1 VRAQPANVPPLHFT
15 YDKVM
20 WERSANRLPARP
32 MSIAKQ
38 QDLSVIIDELLQL
51 SVIIKSQ
58 ATSWSQV
65 VLVKK
70 PNGKGWRLTIDYR
83 NLNKVIT
90 NQG

>member
-1 VRAQPANVPPLHFT
+1 MRVQPAKVPPLHFI
-15 YDKVM
+15 YDKVI
-20 WERSANRLPARP
+20 WRPANRLPARP

-51 SVIIKSQ
+51 SVIVKSQ

-70 PNGKGWRLTIDYR
+70 PNGKGWRLTIIYR